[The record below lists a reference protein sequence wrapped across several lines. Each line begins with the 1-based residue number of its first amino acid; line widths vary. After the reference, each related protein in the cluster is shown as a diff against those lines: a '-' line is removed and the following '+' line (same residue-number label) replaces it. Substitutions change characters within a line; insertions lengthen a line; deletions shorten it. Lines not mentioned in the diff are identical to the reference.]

1 MGVQNRVAVITG
13 SGQGIGE
20 AIAYELASQ
29 GAKVVINDINQERME
44 FVVNAINAEWG
55 ANTAIG
61 ILADITIPDQAK
73 YLIDEAV
80 SHFLRIDILVNN
92 AGIARDKTIRGL
104 SVEDWDKVLDT
115 NLKATFLTCQAASH
129 HMIKQ
134 KFGRIINI
142 SSRAWLGFKG
152 QSNYAASKG
161 GIISLSRTLALELA
175 KYQITVNAVC
185 PGIIQTPLFDGN
197 PQEVKDNLMKLQPTR
212 SIGKPKDIG
221 YSVSFLA
228 SDESSYITGQT
239 LYVCGGKSLF
249 SSLSV

>member
-1 MGVQNRVAVITG
+1 MGVENRVAIITG

-20 AIAYELASQ
+20 GIAHELASQ
-29 GAKVVINDINQERME
+29 GAKVVINDINQERMNH
-44 FVVNAINAEWG
+44 VVNTINSEYG
-55 ANTAIG
+55 EDTAIG
-61 ILADITIPDQAK
+61 IEADITNPDQAK
-73 YLIDEAV
+73 YLIDETV
-80 SHFLRIDILVNN
+80 NQLGHLDILVNN

-134 KFGRIINI
+134 EFGRIINI

-161 GIISLSRTLALELA
+161 GVISLSRTLALELA
-175 KYQITVNAVC
+175 KYQITVNAIC
-185 PGIIQTPLFDGN
+185 PGIIQTPLFDSN
-197 PQEVKDNLMKLQPTR
+197 PQEVKDKLINLQPTR

-239 LYVCGGKSLF
+239 LFVCGGKSLY

>member
-1 MGVQNRVAVITG
+1 MSVQDRIAVITG

-20 AIAYELASQ
+20 GIAHELASQ
-29 GAKVVINDINQERME
+29 GAKVVINDINQERIDY
-44 FVVNAINAEWG
+44 VVNSLNNEYGEGSAM
-55 ANTAIG
+55 G
-61 ILADITIPDQAK
+61 IRADITDPEQAK
-73 YLIDEAV
+73 YLIDETV
-80 SHFLRIDILVNN
+80 NILGRIDILVNN

-104 SVEDWDKVLDT
+104 SIEDWDKVLDT

-129 HMIKQ
+129 HMIRQ
-134 KFGRIINI
+134 EYGRIINI

-161 GIISLSRTLALELA
+161 GVVSLSRTLALELA
-175 KYQITVNAVC
+175 KYQITVNTVC
-185 PGIIQTPLFDGN
+185 PGLIQTPLFDDI
-197 PQEVKDNLMKLQPTR
+197 PQEAKENLIKIQPTR
-212 SIGKPKDIG
+212 SVGKPKDIG

-239 LYVCGGKSLF
+239 LFVCGGKSLY

>member
-1 MGVQNRVAVITG
+1 MGVENRIAVITG

-20 AIAYELASQ
+20 GIAHELASQ
-29 GAKVVINDINQERME
+29 GARVVINDINQERMSQ
-44 FVVNAINAEWG
+44 VVNTINSEYG
-55 ANTAIG
+55 EGMAIG
-61 ILADITIPDQAK
+61 IEADITNPDQAK
-73 YLIDEAV
+73 YLIDESV
-80 SHFLRIDILVNN
+80 NQLGHIDILVNN

-134 KFGRIINI
+134 EFGRIINI

-161 GIISLSRTLALELA
+161 GVISLSRTLALELA
-175 KYQITVNAVC
+175 KYQITVNAIC
-185 PGIIQTPLFDGN
+185 PGIIQTPLFDRN
-197 PQEVKDNLMKLQPTR
+197 PQEVKDKLINLQPTR
-212 SIGKPKDIG
+212 SIGKPRDIG
-221 YSVSFLA
+221 FSVSFLA
-228 SDESSYITGQT
+228 SDESSYVTGQT
-239 LYVCGGKSLF
+239 LFVCGGKSLY

>member
-1 MGVQNRVAVITG
+1 MAVKDRVAVITG

-20 AIAYELASQ
+20 GIALELASQ
-29 GAKVVINDINQERME
+29 GAKVVINDINLEKINN
-44 FVVNAINAEWG
+44 VVNAINEEYG
-55 ANTAIG
+55 AGTAIG
-61 ILADITIPDQAK
+61 IQADITKTEEAK
-73 YLIDEAV
+73 HLIDEAV
-80 SHFLRIDILVNN
+80 NQLGRIDILVNN

-134 KFGRIINI
+134 EFGRIINI

-161 GIISLSRTLALELA
+161 GVVSLSRTLALELA
-175 KYQITVNAVC
+175 KYQITVNAIC
-185 PGIIQTPLFDGN
+185 PGIIHTPLFDSN
-197 PQEVKDNLMKLQPTR
+197 SQEVKDNLIKLQPTR

-221 YSVSFLA
+221 YSVAFLA

-239 LYVCGGKSLF
+239 LFVCGGKSLF